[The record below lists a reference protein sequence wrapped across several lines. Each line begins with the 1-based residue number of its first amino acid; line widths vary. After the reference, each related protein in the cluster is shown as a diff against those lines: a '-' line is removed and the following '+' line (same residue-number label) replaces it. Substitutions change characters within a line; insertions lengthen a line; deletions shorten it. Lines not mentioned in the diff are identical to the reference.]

1 MGIGKYI
8 ATIGAMA
15 AAGLIVNSAFR
26 GIGEEVYRGRLL
38 DHQEVVYEEDRF
50 KGDEGFFRNVMTV
63 VDEDKT
69 YALIDY
75 FGETSID
82 WRNDTEP
89 NFGEDELE
97 KIVISGDGEEETFYS
112 EGFMA
117 NWNPTTV
124 DGRWKKTLF
133 EDGNL
138 MYNDLRS
145 RIRNLH
151 RSRIESLPSPFDQQ

>member
-1 MGIGKYI
+1 
-8 ATIGAMA
+8 
-15 AAGLIVNSAFR
+15 
-26 GIGEEVYRGRLL
+26 
-38 DHQEVVYEEDRF
+38 
-50 KGDEGFFRNVMTV
+50 V
-63 VDEDKT
+63 VDENKT
-69 YALIDY
+69 YTLVDY
-75 FGETSID
+75 FGETGID
-82 WRNDTEP
+82 WRNDIEP

-97 KIVISGDGEEETFYS
+97 KIIVSKDGEEETFYS
-112 EGFMA
+112 EGSMA